1 VNPLGRRSE
10 IFKIEL
16 ALEERDDAII
26 QYMGKSMP
34 IRTKSRI
41 RNNIILFVFF
51 MFYFDTYECAYI
63 NGFA

>member
-1 VNPLGRRSE
+1 LE

-34 IRTKSRI
+34 IRTKSKI

-51 MFYFDTYECAYI
+51 MFFFDTYKRTYL
-63 NGFA
+63 

>member
-1 VNPLGRRSE
+1 VNSLGRRSE

-16 ALEERDDAII
+16 ALEDNEDAII

-34 IRTKSRI
+34 MRTKSKI

-51 MFYFDTYECAYI
+51 MLSFDAYEWHI
-63 NGFA
+63 HNGFA